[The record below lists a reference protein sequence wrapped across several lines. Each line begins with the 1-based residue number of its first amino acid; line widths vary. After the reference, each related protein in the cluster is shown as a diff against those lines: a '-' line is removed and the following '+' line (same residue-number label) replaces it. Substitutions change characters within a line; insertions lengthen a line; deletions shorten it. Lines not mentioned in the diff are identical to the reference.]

1 MFNKVIVLGNLT
13 RAIELQY
20 LQNGTALGKSA
31 IAVNN
36 NYKNSAGAE
45 VKETMYI
52 DCTFW
57 GRTAENANKYLKSGS
72 KLLLEG
78 SLVFEQWVDAQGG
91 KRSKHS
97 LKVQRMEMLDS
108 KPQMA
113 APTQGG
119 VYPPIQQPNPPVQSV
134 QSSQPV
140 QQFPHTGMIQ
150 ETTTTYAAN
159 QPIVPAAQVQQQNTP
174 IYDIDDDEIPF

>member
-113 APTQGG
+113 APTMP
-119 VYPPIQQPNPPVQSV
+119 YPGMVQEQV
-134 QSSQPV
+134 
-140 QQFPHTGMIQ
+140 
-150 ETTTTYAAN
+150 E
-159 QPIVPAAQVQQQNTP
+159 PIVPTAQVIQP
-174 IYDIDDDEIPF
+174 SIHVYDIDDDEIPF

>member
-13 RAIELQY
+13 RVVELQY
-20 LQNGTALGKSA
+20 LANGTPLGKSA

-36 NYKNSAGAE
+36 NYKNSAGVE

-97 LKVQRMEMLDS
+97 LKVQKMEMLDS
-108 KPQMA
+108 KPQAA
-113 APTQGG
+113 APTHGG
-119 VYPPIQQPNPPVQSV
+119 VYPPVQQ
-134 QSSQPV
+134 SQPAQGQ

-150 ETTTTYAAN
+150 ETTTTYAAG
-159 QPIVPAAQVQQQNTP
+159 QPIAPTAPTAQPSIHV
-174 IYDIDDDEIPF
+174 YDIDDDEIPF